1 MIEIYEYGKEYL
13 IHITGDDHQRQDD
26 HFTFKHFIKLKR
38 DCEEYEGYLVPNLDE
53 VRLYFN
59 IDDDEDFDEIGDT
72 LKLSPYEYQKEAIRF
87 CLKRKT
93 ALLVLPCGAGKTVL
107 GIGTYAE
114 LIKRGLIN
122 GPGMVVVKASLKTQW
137 AAEVKKFS
145 HFTPIVIQTKAAI
158 SVNIKNRIK
167 SRKKKLANK
176 ALTAS
181 EKETIKAEI
190 AELEVNID
198 KVFEDQFENAD
209 LFVLN
214 YEALCDDDI
223 RMALHK
229 KKIKYLISDESH
241 YIKNHK
247 AERSKALCEFAYVPY
262 KIESTATPVQKN
274 YEDIFGL
281 FKLLRPEFWPTHS
294 KFAQKHIRYYAPG
307 RIAEFLNIDY
317 LRTQISP
324 YVFVK
329 TKEEIS
335 SQLPELLVFQRYCD
349 MSFEVQEMHNRIMVE
364 LDNLREEE
372 KAVRAT
378 CKTEREAEQNPKL
391 LAIEARVMALQTF
404 AQELADAP
412 ELLTLSE
419 SEFSKEYKLPK
430 NTPNPK
436 LELLASLVEEI
447 IESGEKVAI
456 FSKFE
461 RMQGIMQER
470 LQKIDKKMKFAYVN
484 GAIKDDKRFDEVYN
498 KFRDQDDYKV
508 LFITNAGSEGLNLS
522 RCKYLIEYD
531 LADSYAIQTQ
541 RHGRIERADSI
552 HDTAIVYQ
560 LICNNSWDEIALK
573 IIEKKEGYDFEL
585 FKKSSDE

>member
-1 MIEIYEYGKEYL
+1 MIELYEYGKEYL
-13 IHITGDDHQRQDD
+13 VQLTGTPSEIKEDRY
-26 HFTFKHFIKLKR
+26 TIENFIQNKR
-38 DCEEYEGYLVPNLDE
+38 VCKEYDGYLVPNLDE
-53 VRLYFN
+53 VSLYFN
-59 IDDDEDFDEIGDT
+59 IGIEEDYEDIGDT

-93 ALLVLPCGAGKTVL
+93 ALLVLPCGSGKTVL

-114 LIKRGLIN
+114 LIKRGLIK
-122 GPGMVVVKASLKTQW
+122 GPGMVIVKASLKTQW
-137 AAEVKKFS
+137 ASEVIKFS
-145 HFTPIVIQTKAAI
+145 HFKPVVIQTKAAI
-158 SVNIKNRIK
+158 GTNIKNKIK
-167 SRKKKLANK
+167 SRKRKLTRKDLTAKEKK
-176 ALTAS
+176 ALQ
-181 EKETIKAEI
+181 KEIK
-190 AELEVNID
+190 ELEKDINS
-198 KVFEDQFENAD
+198 VFLEQFEGAD
-209 LFVLN
+209 LFILN

-223 RMALHK
+223 RQALHK

-247 AERSKALCEFAYVPY
+247 AERSKALCEFSYVPY

-274 YEDIFGL
+274 YEDIYGL

-307 RIAEFLNIDY
+307 RIGEFLNIDH
-317 LRTQISP
+317 LKTQISP
-324 YVFVK
+324 YVFIK

-335 SQLPELLVFQRYCD
+335 SQLPELLVFQRHCD
-349 MSFEVQEMHNRIMVE
+349 MSFEAQEMHERIMTE
-364 LDNLREEE
+364 LLNLREDE
-372 KAVRAT
+372 KNIRAT

-391 LAIEARVMALQTF
+391 LAIEAKVMALQTF
-404 AQELADAP
+404 AQEIADAP
-412 ELLTLSE
+412 ELLALSD
-419 SEFSKEYKLPK
+419 SEYAKDYKLPK
-430 NTPNPK
+430 STPNPK

-461 RMQGIMQER
+461 RMQGIMQAR
-470 LQKIDKKMKFAYVN
+470 LQKIDKRMKFAYVN
-484 GAIKDDKRFDEVYN
+484 GAIKDEKRFDEVYN

-531 LADSYAIQTQ
+531 LAESYAIQTQ

-560 LICNNSWDEIALK
+560 LICNKSWDEIALK

-585 FKKSSDE
+585 FKRS